1 MKTLILDPAQRWDNT
16 TSQKCSPIDTLA
28 NVCTAVGP
36 VTAIRIPKSLWAVM
50 AVHPLAGGNR
60 RGPFTPEVLAGLLAL
75 RGAGPVDPH
84 KIGVLAD
91 GEENFNSIAVEGRRG
106 AMRILGVLGLHY
118 VEPAEP
124 AAAPETA
131 AK

>member
-1 MKTLILDPAQRWDNT
+1 MQEIILDPAQRWDNT
-16 TSQKCSPIDTLA
+16 ASQKCSPIDTLA

-36 VTAIRIPKSLWAVM
+36 VSNITLPKSLWSVLL
-50 AVHPLAGGNR
+50 VHPLTGGNR
-60 RGPFTPEVLAGLLAL
+60 GGPFTPEILAGLLAL
-75 RGAGPVDPH
+75 RGAGPVSPARINVVPDT
-84 KIGVLAD
+84 
-91 GEENFNSIAVEGRRG
+91 EEGFNALTVEGRLG
-106 AMRILGVLGLHY
+106 AIRIRGVLGLHY